1 LAQTNAD
8 EPSPKEAPDESVAE
22 LDSPSAEFLKSVFG
36 AGGLLTAWIFVMGW
50 SYLYTY
56 YEYFGL
62 NINSLEVPIYQYFLF
77 CFTQFVSFRWNAL
90 IVAPMML
97 AVFLLTWVGTSV
109 RRKRWGVAVA
119 VAYLVLFWLGFR
131 FSVTD
136 GVKRAVED
144 MSDSSYLPLIA
155 LEFRTPDQSFK
166 YGVIEQSLASNRL
179 RLLIENKDRLFVFVP
194 VDTKD
199 PIARVTL
206 FEIDRK
212 DVLVTTRS
220 VNILTKR

>member
-1 LAQTNAD
+1 MNAS
-8 EPSPKEAPDESVAE
+8 EESPSETAKTPLPES
-22 LDSPSAEFLKSVFG
+22 DSPNPEFLKGVLG

-62 NINSLEVPIYQYFLF
+62 NINSLELPIYQYFLF
-77 CFTQFVSFRWNAL
+77 CFTQFVSFRWNAF
-90 IVAPMML
+90 IVAPMILGLFM
-97 AVFLLTWVGTSV
+97 LTWMGTSV
-109 RRKRWGVAVA
+109 RRKRWGFAVA
-119 VAYLVLFWLGFR
+119 VASLALYWIGFR
-131 FSVTD
+131 FSVSD
-136 GVKRAVED
+136 GTKRAIED
-144 MSDSSYLPLIA
+144 MSDSSYLPLIT
-155 LEFRTPDQSFK
+155 LEFKNPNQAFK
-166 YGVIEQSLASNRL
+166 YGVIEQSLNSNQL

-194 VDTKD
+194 VNTSD

-212 DVLVTTRS
+212 DVFVTMRS

>member
-1 LAQTNAD
+1 MNAD
-8 EPSPKEAPDESVAE
+8 EQSPKEAPKNRPAE
-22 LDSPSAEFLKSVFG
+22 FDSPNPEFLKGVFG

-62 NINSLEVPIYQYFLF
+62 NINSLELPIYQYFVF
-77 CFTQFVSFRWNAL
+77 CFTQFVSFRWNTFL
-90 IVAPMML
+90 VAPMIL
-97 AVFLLTWVGTSV
+97 GVFMLTWLGTSV
-109 RRKRWGVAVA
+109 RRKRWGIAVA
-119 VAYLVLFWLGFR
+119 VAYLALFWLGFW

-136 GVKRAVED
+136 GTKRAVED
-144 MSDSSYLPLIA
+144 MSVSSYLPLIT
-155 LEFRTPDQSFK
+155 LEFKIPDQSFK
-166 YGVIEQSLASNRL
+166 YGAIEQSLASNQL

-194 VDTKD
+194 VNTSD
-199 PIARVTL
+199 PVAHVTL

-212 DVLVTTRS
+212 DVFVTMRS